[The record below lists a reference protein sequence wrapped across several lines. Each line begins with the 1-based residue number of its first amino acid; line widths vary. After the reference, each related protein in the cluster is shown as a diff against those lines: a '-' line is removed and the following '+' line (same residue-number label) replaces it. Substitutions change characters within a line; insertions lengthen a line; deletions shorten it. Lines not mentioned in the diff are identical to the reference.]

1 MQPRRLRCLHWFAEQ
16 NIFVSYHYGKKF
28 LVRSDHSAL
37 TYLRNLA
44 ENNSRPLQWSL
55 KLSELDFTVE
65 HRAGSKIP
73 HVDALS
79 RHVGTVIHEDNLD
92 RSNILHEQAEHA
104 FCVKQKPGI
113 YSSRGEF
120 FLNDEGAMYR
130 RQTDNKHE
138 LVVPKTIIHHIIKVN
153 HDPVYVAH
161 PGVKRT
167 YDLVSLNYWWPG
179 MRNSI
184 KDYVKICDSC
194 QRRKEER
201 EFLAP
206 LDDVDQPSAPL
217 KLLLWT

>member
-1 MQPRRLRCLHWFAEQ
+1 
-16 NIFVSYHYGKKF
+16 
-28 LVRSDHSAL
+28 
-37 TYLRNLA
+37 
-44 ENNSRPLQWSL
+44 
-55 KLSELDFTVE
+55 
-65 HRAGSKIP
+65 
-73 HVDALS
+73 
-79 RHVGTVIHEDNLD
+79 
-92 RSNILHEQAEHA
+92 
-104 FCVKQKPGI
+104 
-113 YSSRGEF
+113 
-120 FLNDEGAMYR
+120 
-130 RQTDNKHE
+130 
-138 LVVPKTIIHHIIKVN
+138 VN